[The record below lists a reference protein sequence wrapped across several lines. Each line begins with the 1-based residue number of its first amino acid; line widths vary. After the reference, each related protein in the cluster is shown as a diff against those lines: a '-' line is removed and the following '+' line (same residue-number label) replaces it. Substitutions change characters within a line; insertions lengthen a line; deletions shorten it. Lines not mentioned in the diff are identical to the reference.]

1 MFKLL
6 KNGNGDEKSA
16 PGLDA
21 VVVLRDSA
29 AVADAVAEALASASD
44 AERPGLERAAAL
56 IAERAA
62 RPEREVRAEWVRGVC
77 AEAGVD
83 PVAQELHAIR
93 AVRKAEPRLRLADA
107 VQLVREARETA
118 A

>member
-6 KNGNGDEKSA
+6 KNGNDDEGSA
-16 PGLDA
+16 PDLG
-21 VVVLRDSA
+21 VIVLRDSA
-29 AVADAVAEALASASD
+29 AVADAVAEALASAGD

-62 RPEREVRAEWVRGVC
+62 RPEHEVRAEWVREVC

-93 AVRKAEPRLRLADA
+93 AVRKAAPRLRLAQA
-107 VQLVREARETA
+107 VLLVREARENA